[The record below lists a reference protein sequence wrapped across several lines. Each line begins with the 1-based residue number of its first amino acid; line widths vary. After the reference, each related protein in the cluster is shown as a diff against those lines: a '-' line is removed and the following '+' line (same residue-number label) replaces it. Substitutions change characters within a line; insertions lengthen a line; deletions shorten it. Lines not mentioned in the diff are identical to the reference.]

1 MKNGKKLNMNRW
13 TFKSKQSV
21 ILKIILKCNN
31 QSLLSLMV
39 HTCILMCLMVHTCI
53 LIPGESTRELEVQG
67 QPELHGPCLKTYSHL
82 HLFYTGQQCLGK
94 HMQS

>member
-31 QSLLSLMV
+31 KSLL
-39 HTCILMCLMVHTCI
+39 CLMVHTYI
-53 LIPGESTRELEVQG
+53 LITGESTRELEVQG

-82 HLFYTGQQCLGK
+82 HLFYTGQQCFRINP
-94 HMQS
+94 

>member
-31 QSLLSLMV
+31 QSLL
-39 HTCILMCLMVHTCI
+39 CLIVHTCI
-53 LIPGESTRELEVQG
+53 LITGESTRELEVQAS
-67 QPELHGPCLKTYSHL
+67 LSYMALVSKHIVTYIY
-82 HLFYTGQQCLGK
+82 FTLGNNALE
-94 HMQS
+94 STLNTA

>member
-21 ILKIILKCNN
+21 ILKIILKYNN
-31 QSLLSLMV
+31 QSLL
-39 HTCILMCLMVHTCI
+39 CLIVHTCI
-53 LIPGESTRELEVQG
+53 LITGESTRELEVQG

-82 HLFYTGQQCLGK
+82 HLFYTGQQCFRINP
-94 HMQS
+94 